1 MKRVLPQLAPPTDHG
16 IDDPTIGAPRQLTLP
31 RSAKGPS
38 SHGTAEM
45 DSPSLSAYSGALA
58 EHNFSPLAE
67 RPPPAPVVDAEPAKP
82 GADFHT
88 EQIASR
94 PL

>member
-1 MKRVLPQLAPPTDHG
+1 MVTSSS
-16 IDDPTIGAPRQLTLP
+16 IDIAAISEVSLVAR
-31 RSAKGPS
+31 
-38 SHGTAEM
+38 HGTAEM

-88 EQIASR
+88 EQIAPR

>member
-1 MKRVLPQLAPPTDHG
+1 MARASS
-16 IDDPTIGAPRQLTLP
+16 IDIAAISEEGSLVAR
-31 RSAKGPS
+31 
-38 SHGTAEM
+38 HGTAEM

-67 RPPPAPVVDAEPAKP
+67 RPPPAPVADAEPAKP